1 MLLHKYFGS
10 NCVITSFA
18 SNASPLRTK
27 RLRLSRTIK
36 TDAAAANLKFQL
48 LRPFSSVLH
57 VINAV
62 FFLETGLWI
71 IFYTH
76 IGLAFSLHSVLNI

>member
-1 MLLHKYFGS
+1 MLLHKYFGLLGS

-48 LRPFSSVLH
+48 LGPFLLC
-57 VINAV
+57 
-62 FFLETGLWI
+62 FML
-71 IFYTH
+71 
-76 IGLAFSLHSVLNI
+76 